1 MIEIIREDVI
11 SSAFKSNH
19 RQYLVGDL
27 KEVQE
32 LQHLQD
38 KNIEVGITE
47 YKTFGWEKP
56 HHHPLACEYQMVLEG
71 VTRYVDI
78 DRNLEI
84 QLEKGDFFII
94 RPNTKYI
101 QKAQKGCKI
110 LFLKYPAGNDKKVLP
125 LTERMGSWIESWG
138 KKWEEQ

>member
-1 MIEIIREDVI
+1 MIEIIREGVI
-11 SSAFKSNH
+11 SETLKKNH

-27 KEVQE
+27 KQAQE

-38 KNIEVGITE
+38 KNVEVGITE

-56 HHHPLACEYQMVLEG
+56 HYHPIVCEYQMVLEG
-71 VTRYVDI
+71 VAKYVDVNK
-78 DRNLEI
+78 NLEI
-84 QLEKGDFFII
+84 ELRKGVFFII

-110 LFLKYPAGNDKKVLP
+110 LFLKCPAGNDKKVLP
-125 LTERMGSWIESWG
+125 LTDRMKTWIESWE
-138 KKWEEQ
+138 KKW